1 MMKSFL
7 WIKNQ
12 PHTRLTIIDPKF
24 KIIIADVIIPR
35 EYFTSEYIK
44 QFLKTSLLGLDAH
57 TLVTDGFKSYP
68 EIIKELELK
77 QQRCTFHVMKNLID
91 DLNPIHSRLK
101 RKIKKAK
108 EKIPELEKELEELQA
123 KYKGK
128 KVEYLKKTKKDK
140 KAMKK

>member
-7 WIKNQ
+7 WIKHQ
-12 PHTRLTIIDPKF
+12 PHARLTIIDPKF
-24 KIIIADVIIPR
+24 KIIIADEIIRR
-35 EYFTSEYIK
+35 EYFTPEYIK

-68 EIIKELELK
+68 EIIKELKLK
-77 QQRCTFHVMKNLID
+77 QQRCTFHVMKNLMD

-108 EKIPELEKELEELQA
+108 EKKIPELKKELEELQA

-128 KVEYLKKTKKDK
+128 KGRISKKDK
-140 KAMKK
+140 KKTKRQ

>member
-1 MMKSFL
+1 MKSFL
-7 WIKNQ
+7 WIKHQ
-12 PHTRLTIIDPKF
+12 PHARLTIIDPKF

-77 QQRCTFHVMKNLID
+77 QQRCTFHVMKNLMD
-91 DLNPIHSRLK
+91 DLNLIHSRLK

-108 EKIPELEKELEELQA
+108 EKIPELEKELEDLQA

-128 KVEYLKKTKKDK
+128 KV
-140 KAMKK
+140 